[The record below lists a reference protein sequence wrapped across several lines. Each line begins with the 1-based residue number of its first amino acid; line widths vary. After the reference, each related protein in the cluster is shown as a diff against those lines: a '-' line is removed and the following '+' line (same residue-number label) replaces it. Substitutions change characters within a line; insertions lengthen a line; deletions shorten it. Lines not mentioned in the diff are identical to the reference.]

1 MNLIFKFHARD
12 SSGIAKD
19 GEIEA
24 LSQDEAIKK
33 LQAQGLIVISC
44 KAIDS
49 LSETEKINKSFISEF
64 KRNMLLIKGLLFQV
78 NCFKCK
84 KLLERLSINKKIL
97 DNKLICNSCF
107 EATKTENK
115 KIIFEIIEKYISSK
129 DGNFREGIRVLYNSI
144 SNIGL
149 EPYSLSRGKNILQTN
164 LANLKTKRG
173 DREVDDIIYKKS
185 LYENSLIFLDDL
197 EKMQKL
203 LKNKRIEIDYLT
215 ILATFIEYM
224 DIKYNEGMENL
235 AYQQYNIITK
245 EFGKNVTKHDVIELF
260 IKANWQFD
268 SDAGSDVFYKTLD
281 KLNLAYTKDE
291 IADLIKEAKEKAE
304 IEEFEQNLGIQ
315 QQLIDI
321 GDFSNLSGHEFE
333 EYVQKLFELLGYA
346 TIRMP
351 LTGDQGADLIISREG
366 IKTAV
371 QIKKYD
377 GSVSNKAIQEI
388 VAAKIY
394 YKADKAMAVTNSSFT
409 SGAIDLALANDVE
422 LWDGQKL
429 ERTINDLK
437 KTKRPRSVFDFK
449 KALEAVPGVLI
460 SSEELEIFKTVM
472 IHFLDSSLNLGSLIF
487 PELTKDFLEKMDKLR
502 SSNAYSDVVEFAKK
516 PIINSTKFRENLSR
530 LQQILDNKG
539 FHFGIQEL
547 SKTISLEKD
556 KQDDAIFKKI
566 MIFYPANNLREFLEN
581 FVILYNQD
589 ISVLRDFRKAY
600 EIIIQIG
607 FPQRKAWLDKLKNEG
622 IDIENLEN
630 AMSYTA
636 DMEMNFESEVNT
648 RQFMLEIACEMADLI
663 SHLKKLLSENKIELR
678 TEEGV
683 QLSNREVIE
692 IILSIRPTDIR
703 NYDEKRSTL
712 CEFKI
717 FNAAFSLDSINSN
730 LKSKNKENALREI
743 ASLFTKSKRVKN
755 GDEFYQNIL
764 ESEKIVNTA
773 FGQNIAIPNA
783 LSDVSEN
790 MCIAIGIS
798 REGIDFGSLDES
810 LVKIIFMVA
819 WNDEIFEKMPG
830 PRLKLLARISKFL
843 RDQKTRE
850 SLINARSDKEIF
862 LFLKE
867 KFNNY
872 SLEE

>member
-1 MNLIFKFHARD
+1 MGAVFKYRARD
-12 SSGIAKD
+12 SNGMRRD

-24 LSQDEAIKK
+24 ISQDEAVKK
-33 LQAQGLIVISC
+33 LQSQGLTVIYC
-44 KAIDS
+44 EITDS
-49 LSETEKINKSFISEF
+49 LSKGKTFLSRF
-64 KRNMLLIKGLLFQV
+64 KRNLLLIKGLLFPI

-84 KLLERLSINKKIL
+84 KELVQFTIKKIVE
-97 DNKLICNSCF
+97 NKFICNSCL
-107 EATKTENK
+107 EALRTENQ
-115 KIIFEIIEKYISSK
+115 KIIFEIIGKYVSGK
-129 DGNFREGIRVLYNSI
+129 DNNFREGIKVLCNSI
-144 SNIGL
+144 SAIGL
-149 EPYSLSRGKNILQTN
+149 EPHSLSRGKNALQIG
-164 LANLKTKRG
+164 LENLKTKRG
-173 DREVDDIIYKKS
+173 NREVGDIIYKKN
-185 LYENSLIFLDDL
+185 LTENSLIFLDDL

-203 LKNKRIEIDYLT
+203 LKNKGIEIDYLA
-215 ILATFIEYM
+215 ILATFIEFM
-224 DIKYNEGMENL
+224 DIEYIKSIENL
-235 AYQQYNIITK
+235 SLDTYNIIVK
-245 EFGKNVTKHDVIELF
+245 EFGKNVTKQDVIELF
-260 IKANWQFD
+260 IKTNLKFD
-268 SDAGSDVFYKTLD
+268 SDAESAMFYKTLD
-281 KLNLAYTKDE
+281 KLNFAYTKNE
-291 IADLIKEAKEKAE
+291 IADLIKEAREKIE

-315 QQLIDI
+315 QQEIGI
-321 GDFSNLSGHEFE
+321 GDFRNLRGHEFE

-377 GSVSNKAIQEI
+377 GSVSNKAIQEV
-388 VAAKIY
+388 VAAKTY
-394 YKADKAMAVTNSSFT
+394 YKADKAMVVTNSSFT

-472 IHFLDSSLNLGSLIF
+472 IHFLDSSLNLDSLIF

-530 LQQILDNKG
+530 LQEILDNKG

-547 SKTISLEKD
+547 SKTMSLEKD

-566 MIFYPANNLREFLEN
+566 MISYPVNNLREFLEN

-607 FPQRKAWLDKLKNEG
+607 FSQKKAWLDKLKNEG

-630 AMSYTA
+630 AMSYTI
-636 DMEMNFESEVNT
+636 DMEMNFDSEVNA
-648 RQFMLEIACEMADLI
+648 RQFMLGIAGEMIDLLTY
-663 SHLKKLLSENKIELR
+663 LKKLLSENKIELR

-683 QLSNREVIE
+683 QLSSRELIE
-692 IILSIRPTDIR
+692 IILSIRPADIK
-703 NYDEKRSTL
+703 NYDEKRSAL

-717 FNAAFSLDSINSN
+717 FSAAFSLDLINSN
-730 LKSKNKENALREI
+730 LKSKNKENVLREI

-755 GDEFYQNIL
+755 GDEYYQNIL
-764 ESEKIVNTA
+764 ESEKILNTA

-798 REGIDFGSLDES
+798 REGVDFNSPDGS

-819 WNDEIFEKMPG
+819 WNDEIFGNMPG

-843 RDQKTRE
+843 RDQTIRE
-850 SLINARSDKEIF
+850 SLINSRSDKEIF
-862 LFLKE
+862 QFIKE

-872 SLEE
+872 SLENE